1 MMTKEKYIVND
12 GVYTYQ
18 SLSHKVIFT
27 QMNAN
32 KGIKPFGER
41 ATVAMFKE
49 YKKLYDVPIPGK
61 PVVVPFNPYG
71 VTPLYGKKTLEVVN
85 LITDKNC
92 GNIKVRTF
100 SNGIKQR
107 KYLRPDKIVHS
118 STCSTKAL
126 IATLVI
132 DAMEQRDV
140 AIFNVPGD
148 FLQTALPSD
157 KFLLLR
163 FRDEF
168 VDVIC

>member
-1 MMTKEKYIVND
+1 M
-12 GVYTYQ
+12 
-18 SLSHKVIFT
+18 
-27 QMNAN
+27 
-32 KGIKPFGER
+32 
-41 ATVAMFKE
+41 
-49 YKKLYDVPIPGK
+49 PGK
-61 PVVVPFNPYG
+61 PVVATVNSDGLTPFYIN
-71 VTPLYGKKTLEVVN
+71 KTLEAVN
-85 LITDKNC
+85 LIKDKHC